1 MIDIIGSVAA
11 FLTTIA
17 FVPQVIK
24 IWRSRSAADIS
35 LPMYVVFTL
44 GVTLWLAYG
53 VLLGALPIIIANCV
67 TLLLSVS
74 VVAMKLRWGLSPQPK
89 PHGQKK
95 NGSR

>member
-17 FVPQVIK
+17 FVPQVVK

-74 VVAMKLRWGLSPQPK
+74 VVAMKLRWG
-89 PHGQKK
+89 
-95 NGSR
+95 